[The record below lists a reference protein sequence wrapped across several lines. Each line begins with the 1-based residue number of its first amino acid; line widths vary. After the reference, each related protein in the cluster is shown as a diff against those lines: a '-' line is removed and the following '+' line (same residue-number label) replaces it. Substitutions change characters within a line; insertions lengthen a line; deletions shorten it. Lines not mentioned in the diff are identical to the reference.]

1 MKKNSRQKR
10 NGKAKKVSGHH
21 NRIDSAIAALQ
32 QSGPISK
39 EQWIKKADQ
48 LYVKHGGPSNIK
60 ESAWAV
66 RYSGAVLRALNMI
79 EEKDGVIALKK

>member
-1 MKKNSRQKR
+1 MKKNSKP
-10 NGKAKKVSGHH
+10 KKNDNSKKPERHY
-21 NRIDSAIAALQ
+21 NRIDTAVATIQ

-60 ESAWAV
+60 ESAWAI
-66 RYSGAVLRALNMI
+66 RHTYSVLRALNLI
-79 EEKDGVIALKK
+79 EDKDGAITLKK